1 MVQAY
6 PIGGAARAVA
16 AIPAAV
22 AGASRVPEVYRAGRY
37 GVDAEVSVPPGDA
50 AIMTE
55 MLQLVQL
62 LHAMAARANQ
72 FRGAND
78 HTRKIIRDMRTLAN
92 DLQEEVELR
101 RGPVGG

>member
-1 MVQAY
+1 MVQAE
-6 PIGGAARAVA
+6 PVGGSARAVA

-37 GVDAEVSVPPGDA
+37 GVDAEVNVPPGDA

-78 HTRKIIRDMRTLAN
+78 HTRKVIRDMRTLAN

-101 RGPVGG
+101 RGPVG